1 MRSSHHKRKLICF
14 IFLIGIAAFTADV
27 LDLRDELQMLPCP
40 FGSLDN
46 TVATGLISGFPT
58 DPGPVVAVRAIQR
71 KASFKVSLSTLFSYS
86 FRAPPA

>member
-1 MRSSHHKRKLICF
+1 MRSSRQKRKLIFF
-14 IFLIGIAAFTADV
+14 IFLVGIAAFTADV

-46 TVATGLISGFPT
+46 NVATGLISDFQI
-58 DPGPVVAVRAIQR
+58 DPGPVVVISLIQR

>member
-1 MRSSHHKRKLICF
+1 MGSSRQKRKLIFF
-14 IFLIGIAAFTADV
+14 IFLVGFAAFTADI
-27 LDLRDELQMLPCP
+27 LDLRDEIQMLPCP

-46 TVATGLISGFPT
+46 NVATGLINDFRI
-58 DPGPVVAVRAIQR
+58 DPGPIVVACPIQR